1 MSSLFSGKINKK
13 LISNENKIKSIESK
27 IKDEIKSAKEKFNS
41 TNSRNYIKSL
51 IRINNGRGIPSE
63 NYINDI
69 KKIFNK
75 YGSVTPCEE
84 YKEKNMNGYKNCESN
99 KVKYYTMLNNLL
111 KILNNDVYSQMDEN
125 YQKKIS
131 EYIEKKS
138 DYLQKKIDKHKSR
151 SNEKSL
157 SEKKNNGDLEGGK
170 KILKKSV
177 KK

>member
-1 MSSLFSGKINKK
+1 MSSLLSRLGLVKINKES
-13 LISNENKIKSIESK
+13 ISTENNRKSIRTK
-27 IKDEIKSAKEKFNS
+27 IIDEIKSAKEKFNS

-69 KKIFNK
+69 KKIFDK

-84 YKEKNMNGYKNCESN
+84 YKEKNMNGYKKCEYN
-99 KVKYYTMLNNLL
+99 KVNYYTMLKDLL
-111 KILNNDVYSQMDEN
+111 EKILKNDVYFNIDEN

-138 DYLQKKIDKHKSR
+138 DYLQKKIDKHK
-151 SNEKSL
+151 NL
-157 SEKKNNGDLEGGK
+157 SIKDLEGGK

-177 KK
+177 KKINKK